1 MNRKA
6 NSQKGDGLV
15 PGGLLEIL
23 AWQAKVLEETV
34 EVLQQVQAR
43 LPIPSPEEVEEIR
56 SRVRPMSRAAYLLAR
71 LQGHLVAIE
80 NVASDLRTDLEHG
93 FDPEGVYMV
102 ETLFNALAS
111 AVQDRKGLTS
121 SEP

>member
-1 MNRKA
+1 MSWKSKA
-6 NSQKGDGLV
+6 QWQGETVPDGI
-15 PGGLLEIL
+15 LEIL
-23 AWQAKVLEETV
+23 TRQAKVLEEMV
-34 EVLQQVQAR
+34 EVLQQVQVR
-43 LPIPSPEEVEEIR
+43 LPMPSPEEVKEIR
-56 SRVRPMSRAAYLLAR
+56 SRARPMGRAAYLLAR

-93 FDPEGVYMV
+93 FDPAGVYLV

-111 AVQDRKGLTS
+111 AVQDSQGRTS